1 VGPKKDRP
9 QVLDRAWNTLETNEF
24 GTNEFT
30 NWCKQVGTEPLLG
43 LNFGTGSAEMAAAL
57 VEYCNVDKGTKWSE
71 LRRQAQL

>member
-1 VGPKKDRP
+1 M
-9 QVLDRAWNTLETNEF
+9 LDRAWNTLETNEF
-24 GTNEFT
+24 GTNEFA

>member
-1 VGPKKDRP
+1 
-9 QVLDRAWNTLETNEF
+9 
-24 GTNEFT
+24 
-30 NWCKQVGTEPLLG
+30 LG